1 MHGYKS
7 QNDTLLL
14 EKKKDNTNKRRNMKW
29 EQFGLVRNENGQP
42 IKYEFLIEISY
53 QFPNI
58 KKKKKETVNSTKSLL
73 TGSIS
78 NNRGKCSQME
88 LFILIIIN
96 SLVAN

>member
-58 KKKKKETVNSTKSLL
+58 KKKKKMKLL
-73 TGSIS
+73 IVL
-78 NNRGKCSQME
+78 KAFWPVLSQTIE
-88 LFILIIIN
+88 ENVVKWNFSFWLLLIP
-96 SLVAN
+96 

>member
-14 EKKKDNTNKRRNMKW
+14 EKKKENTNKRRNMKW

-58 KKKKKETVNSTKSLL
+58 KKKKKKMKLL
-73 TGSIS
+73 IVL
-78 NNRGKCSQME
+78 KAFWPVLSQTIE
-88 LFILIIIN
+88 ENVVKWNFSFWLLLIP
-96 SLVAN
+96 

>member
-14 EKKKDNTNKRRNMKW
+14 EKKKENTNKRRNMKW

-58 KKKKKETVNSTKSLL
+58 KKKKNETVNGTKSLL
-73 TGSIS
+73 TSSIS

>member
-14 EKKKDNTNKRRNMKW
+14 EKKKENTNKRRNMKW

-58 KKKKKETVNSTKSLL
+58 KKKKKKKMKLL
-73 TGSIS
+73 IVL
-78 NNRGKCSQME
+78 KAFWPVLSQTIE
-88 LFILIIIN
+88 ENVVKWNFSFWLLLIP
-96 SLVAN
+96 